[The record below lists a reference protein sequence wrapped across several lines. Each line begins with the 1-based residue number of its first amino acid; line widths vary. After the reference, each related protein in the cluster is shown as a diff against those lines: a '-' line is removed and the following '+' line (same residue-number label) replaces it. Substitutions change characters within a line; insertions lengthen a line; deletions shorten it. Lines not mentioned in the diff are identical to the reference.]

1 MISNIIKIVDNP
13 VLFNDNDPRLTI
25 PIDSRESAV
34 LVLITGTT
42 IDNAQVLMT
51 LRTPYLKT
59 NPGDMC
65 FPGGKKDP
73 NDKNLIMTALREAQE
88 EVGLASTV
96 TIIGDMG
103 EKITRETGKV
113 LTPIIAY
120 NDKQVETIVNSPDEV
135 EEVLW
140 ISLKE
145 LSYYRTRN
153 VLNNGLTAPVFHY
166 KGKVFRGVTAEI
178 LNHIIETFYDIEK
191 FK

>member
-13 VLFNDNDPRLTI
+13 LLFNDNDPRLTI
-25 PIDSRESAV
+25 PIDRSKSAV

-51 LRTPYLKT
+51 LRSPYLKT

-65 FPGGKKDP
+65 FPGGRVDN
-73 NDKNLIMTALREAQE
+73 NDKNLTITALREAQE
-88 EVGLASTV
+88 EVGLKSPI

-140 ISLKE
+140 VSLKE

-153 VLNNGLTAPVFHY
+153 VLNNGLTAPVFNY

-178 LNHIIETFYDIEK
+178 LNNIIETFYDIEK

>member
-13 VLFNDNDPRLTI
+13 LLFNDNDPRLTI
-25 PIDSRESAV
+25 PIDSSKSAV

-51 LRTPYLKT
+51 LRSPYLKT

-65 FPGGKKDP
+65 FPGGRVDN
-73 NDKNLIMTALREAQE
+73 NDKNLTITALREAQE
-88 EVGLASTV
+88 EVGLKSPI

-140 ISLKE
+140 VSLK
-145 LSYYRTRN
+145 
-153 VLNNGLTAPVFHY
+153 VLLVITPSL
-166 KGKVFRGVTAEI
+166 I
-178 LNHIIETFYDIEK
+178 
-191 FK
+191 

>member
-42 IDNAQVLMT
+42 TDNAEVLMT
-51 LRTPYLKT
+51 LRSPYLKT

-88 EVGLASTV
+88 EVGLKSTV

-103 EKITRETGKV
+103 KKITRETGKV

-153 VLNNGLTAPVFHY
+153 VLNNGLTAPVFNY
-166 KGKVFRGVTAEI
+166 NGKVFRGSQSRNLEPYYRN
-178 LNHIIETFYDIEK
+178 LL
-191 FK
+191 

>member
-1 MISNIIKIVDNP
+1 MIRNIIKIVDNP

-42 IDNAQVLMT
+42 TDNAEALMT
-51 LRTPYLKT
+51 LRSPYLKT

-88 EVGLASTV
+88 EVGLKSTV

-103 EKITRETGKV
+103 KKITRETGKV

-120 NDKQVETIVNSPDEV
+120 NDKKVETSINSPDEV

-140 ISLKE
+140 VSLKE

-153 VLNNGLTAPVFHY
+153 VLNNGLTAPVFNY